1 MRPDPN
7 SLRRNRLPDSA
18 RLALG
23 TFTVVPVPPPTSVGS
38 AVAGRAMLLAPL
50 AALVPAL
57 TAAVGF
63 AVGSLVLPPLVVGA
77 LTVGLLG
84 LASRGLHIDGLA
96 DTADGLAS
104 GHDRARALAVMR
116 AGNTGPAGSL
126 TLVVV
131 VLIQA
136 ASVAALPPSWRGAM
150 VLAAAVVV
158 SRSVLTMC
166 CATGVPSA
174 RASGLGAA
182 VAGRVRLPAAV
193 ALAVAAA
200 VGAALI
206 LVLAGLPWWRGPVA
220 VLAAFAAAAV
230 LLRRCVRR
238 LGGVTGDVLGA
249 CVEVALT
256 AALVVL
262 AAEL

>member
-1 MRPDPN
+1 
-7 SLRRNRLPDSA
+7 LRRNRLPDSA

-104 GHDRARALAVMR
+104 GHDRERALAVMR

-158 SRSVLTMC
+158 SRSVL
-166 CATGVPSA
+166 ANVLRHRRSRVPGPPASA
-174 RASGLGAA
+174 LLWQAA
-182 VAGRVRLPAAV
+182 VRLPAAV

-200 VGAALI
+200 VGAALGTR
-206 LVLAGLPWWRGPVA
+206 LGW
-220 VLAAFAAAAV
+220 AAV
-230 LLRRCVRR
+230 VAWTRLSCWPPSPPQRCCCAGAYAAR
-238 LGGVTGDVLGA
+238 LA
-249 CVEVALT
+249 
-256 AALVVL
+256 
-262 AAEL
+262 